1 MEIYP
6 EDSVIW
12 LSNNRGLISSVI
24 GRGTINPLEIG
35 QVLEFNFLSL
45 LLCCEGFCLL
55 LSGQFWK
62 ESQLHS

>member
-12 LSNNRGLISSVI
+12 PSNNRGLISSVI
-24 GRGTINPLEIG
+24 GRGTTNPLEIG

-55 LSGQFWK
+55 PSGQFWK